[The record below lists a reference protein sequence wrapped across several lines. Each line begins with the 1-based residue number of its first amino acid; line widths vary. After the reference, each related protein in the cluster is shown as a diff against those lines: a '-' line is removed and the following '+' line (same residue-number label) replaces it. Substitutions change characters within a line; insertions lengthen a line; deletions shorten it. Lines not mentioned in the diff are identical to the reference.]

1 MNIFGESTVSL
12 PCPKS
17 QEPFHRSM
25 YCLRYFV
32 PVFTLCSGILLGQDT
47 HQHHKNHSLDK
58 SAPVVEN
65 PPPPGFGKVDHVI
78 EIETLRGRMR
88 YDLERFA
95 VGPGS
100 KVKLVLRNNDDM
112 PHNLVLCKPS
122 IAKVGME
129 VSKKAWALGGDAIA
143 KNYVPEHPAILFHT
157 TLVPPR
163 SSQSFYFK
171 APAKTGSYP
180 YVCTLPGHAFYMKGM
195 MSVATIIK
203 TPTGKPVGFS
213 ETTFRAY
220 EGKWDRLPDFD
231 KLKPVSEGKVGNALI
246 GTQFAKMENQFGIAF
261 KGVLSVPS
269 SGRYSFELGSD
280 DGSRLEVNG
289 QRIVD
294 NDGTHG
300 HQAKT
305 GGINLKPGDH
315 SFRLLYFQKDTDKSL
330 NLRWRGPGIPT
341 SWLTKPPSGKN
352 GPAMPISPEV
362 EGDAV
367 IYRNFIAEAGTR
379 AIAVGYPQ
387 GVNLAFDANQVR
399 LALLWQGAFMDG
411 GRHWSGRGQGFQPPA
426 GFAKLSFPELSPFA
440 FLDDAASPWPSP
452 ENSRSSGYRFKGYE
466 RDKLRRPAF
475 LYEFHDVTI
484 RDFPTGATELS
495 PYLTREFTVEGESK
509 QGNLHYLAAAGKRIE
524 SRGETYLVD
533 GKYAISFPE
542 LKKLKPMLRESGGRK
557 ELLLQLEFKGK
568 LSFVQRYDWHYE

>member
-1 MNIFGESTVSL
+1 MHF
-12 PCPKS
+12 
-17 QEPFHRSM
+17 
-25 YCLRYFV
+25 LRYV
-32 PVFTLCSGILLGQDT
+32 VSVLTLCSGVLFGQES
-47 HQHHKNHSLDK
+47 HQHHKNHTVGK
-58 SAPVVEN
+58 SDPVLEN
-65 PPPPGFGKVDHVI
+65 PPPSGFGKIDHMI

-88 YDLERFA
+88 YDQVRFT

-122 IAKVGME
+122 IANVGME

-143 KNYVPEHPAILFHT
+143 KHYVPEHPAILFHT

-171 APAKTGSYP
+171 APSKTGSYP

-195 MSVATIIK
+195 MSVAKIVK

-213 ETTFRAY
+213 ETTFRVY
-220 EGKWDRLPDFD
+220 IGGWDRLPDFD

-246 GTQFAKMENQFGIAF
+246 GTQFAKMENQFGLVF
-261 KGVLSVPS
+261 EGVLSVPG

-280 DGSRLEVNG
+280 DGSRLEVDG

-315 SFRLLYFQKDTDKSL
+315 PFRLLYFQKDSEKSL
-330 NLRWRGPGIPT
+330 NLRWRGPGIST
-341 SWLTKPPSGKN
+341 AWLTKPASGKN
-352 GPAMPISPEV
+352 GPGMPIRPEV
-362 EGDAV
+362 DGDAV
-367 IYRNFIAEAGTR
+367 VYRNFIAEAGTR

-411 GRHWSGRGQGFQPPA
+411 GRHWSGRGEGFQPPA

-440 FLDDAASPWPSP
+440 FLDKVDSPWPVP
-452 ENSRSSGYRFKGYE
+452 ENGRSSGYRFKGYR

-475 LYEFHDVTI
+475 LYEFHDVKV

-495 PYLTREFTVEGESK
+495 PYLTRKFTVESESN
-509 QGNLHYLAAAGKRIE
+509 QGKLHYLAAAGNTIE
-524 SRGETYLVD
+524 SSGKTYLVD
-533 GKYAISFPE
+533 GEYAVSFPD
-542 LKKLKPMLRESGGRK
+542 LKSLKPVLRESAGRK
-557 ELLLQLEFKGK
+557 ELLLPLEVEGE

>member
-1 MNIFGESTVSL
+1 
-12 PCPKS
+12 
-17 QEPFHRSM
+17 M
-25 YCLRYFV
+25 YSLRYFV

-58 SAPVVEN
+58 SDPVAEN
-65 PPPPGFGKVDHVI
+65 PPPSGFGKIDRVI

-88 YDLERFA
+88 YDQERFS

-100 KVKLVLRNNDDM
+100 KVKLVLKNNDDM
-112 PHNLVLCKPS
+112 PHNLVLCKPT
-122 IAKVGME
+122 IANVGME
-129 VSKKAWALGGDAIA
+129 ISKKAWALGGDAIA
-143 KNYVPEHPAILFHT
+143 KHYVPEHPAILFHT

-163 SSQSFYFK
+163 SSQSFYFQ
-171 APAKTGSYP
+171 APSKTGSYP
-180 YVCTLPGHAFYMKGM
+180 YVCTLPGHAFYMKGV
-195 MSVATIIK
+195 MSVAKIIK

-231 KLKPVSEGKVGNALI
+231 KLKPVSVGKVGNALI

-330 NLRWRGPGIPT
+330 NLRWRGPGIST
-341 SWLTKPPSGKN
+341 AWLTKPPSGKN

-362 EGDAV
+362 EGEAV

>member
-1 MNIFGESTVSL
+1 MVLRKST
-12 PCPKS
+12 
-17 QEPFHRSM
+17 
-25 YCLRYFV
+25 
-32 PVFTLCSGILLGQDT
+32 LLSFALSAFALYGQHSHD
-47 HQHHKNHSLDK
+47 HHKEHSADQADPT
-58 SAPVVEN
+58 SEN
-65 PPPPGFGKVDHVI
+65 QPPSGFGKIDHVI

-88 YDLERFA
+88 YDQEKFS
-95 VGPGS
+95 VEPSS
-100 KVKLVLRNNDDM
+100 KVKLVLRNTDDM

-122 IAKVGME
+122 VANVSME

-143 KNYVPEHPAILFHT
+143 KHYVPEHPAILFHT

-195 MSVATIIK
+195 MSVAKIIK

-231 KLKPVSEGKVGNALI
+231 KLKPYSEGKVGNALI
-246 GTQFAKMENQFGIAF
+246 GTKFAKMKNQFGLVF
-261 KGVLSVPS
+261 EGVLSVS
-269 SGRYSFELGSD
+269 NTGRYSFELGSD

-289 QRIVD
+289 ERIVD
-294 NDGTHG
+294 NDGSHG

-315 SFRLLYFQKDTDKSL
+315 TFRLLYFQKDSDKSL
-330 NLRWRGPGIPT
+330 ALRWRGPGVST
-341 SWLTKPPSGKN
+341 SWLTKPPSGKR
-352 GPAMPISPEV
+352 GPAMPITPQS
-362 EGDAV
+362 EGEAV

-387 GVNLAFDANQVR
+387 GVNIAFDANQIR

-426 GFAKLSFPELSPFA
+426 GFAKLSFPEVSPFA
-440 FLDDAASPWPSP
+440 FLDETDSPWP
-452 ENSRSSGYRFKGYE
+452 RQ
-466 RDKLRRPAF
+466 LR
-475 LYEFHDVTI
+475 
-484 RDFPTGATELS
+484 G
-495 PYLTREFTVEGESK
+495 
-509 QGNLHYLAAAGKRIE
+509 
-524 SRGETYLVD
+524 
-533 GKYAISFPE
+533 
-542 LKKLKPMLRESGGRK
+542 
-557 ELLLQLEFKGK
+557 
-568 LSFVQRYDWHYE
+568 

>member
-1 MNIFGESTVSL
+1 MHF
-12 PCPKS
+12 
-17 QEPFHRSM
+17 
-25 YCLRYFV
+25 LRYVV
-32 PVFTLCSGILLGQDT
+32 PVLTLCSGLLLGQES
-47 HQHHKNHSLDK
+47 HEHHKNHTVGKFD
-58 SAPVVEN
+58 PVVEN
-65 PPPPGFGKVDHVI
+65 LPPPGFGKVDHVI

-88 YDLERFA
+88 YDQERFT

-100 KVKLVLRNNDDM
+100 KVKLVLGNNDDM

-122 IAKVGME
+122 IANVDME

-143 KNYVPEHPAILFHT
+143 KHYVPEHPAILFYT

-171 APAKTGSYP
+171 APSKTGSYP
-180 YVCTLPGHAFYMKGM
+180 YVCTLPGHAFYMKGV

-213 ETTFRAY
+213 ETTFRTY
-220 EGKWDRLPDFD
+220 KGKWDRLPDFD

-246 GTQFAKMENQFGIAF
+246 GTQLAKMENQFGIVF
-261 KGVLSVPS
+261 EGVLSVPG
-269 SGRYSFELGSD
+269 SGRYSFELGSN

-289 QRIVD
+289 ERIVD

-315 SFRLLYFQKDTDKSL
+315 PFRLLYFQKDSEKSL
-330 NLRWRGPGIPT
+330 NLRWRGPGIST
-341 SWLTKPPSGKN
+341 AWLTKPPSGKK

-362 EGDAV
+362 EGEAV

-440 FLDDAASPWPSP
+440 FLDDADSPWPSP
-452 ENSRSSGYRFKGYE
+452 ENGRSSGYRFKGYD

-475 LYEFHDVTI
+475 LYEFHDVKV
-484 RDFPTGATELS
+484 RDFPMGATELS
-495 PYLTREFTVEGESK
+495 PYLTRKFTVESESK
-509 QGNLHYLAAAGKRIE
+509 QGKLHYLAAAGNTIE
-524 SRGETYLVD
+524 SSGETYLVD
-533 GKYAISFPE
+533 GKYVISFPD
-542 LKKLKPMLRESGGRK
+542 LKNLKPVLRESAGRK
-557 ELLLQLEFKGK
+557 ELLLPLEVEGE
-568 LSFVQRYDWHYE
+568 LSFVQRYDWHYQ